1 VAAPLP
7 RRRRVA
13 IRVFDRLTIARAIL
27 IIVVVT
33 TALVFLLAWLE
44 RLVEPETF
52 PNYGEAMW
60 FAISTIS
67 TTGYGDIV
75 PETLAGR
82 LVASV
87 MMLISLALVPVLTSV
102 VVSALVIRTQ
112 QRRDEKL
119 GLTAENPD

>member
-1 VAAPLP
+1 
-7 RRRRVA
+7 
-13 IRVFDRLTIARAIL
+13 
-27 IIVVVT
+27 
-33 TALVFLLAWLE
+33 
-44 RLVEPETF
+44 
-52 PNYGEAMW
+52 MW

-87 MMLISLALVPVLTSV
+87 MMLISLAFVPVLTSV